1 MYPNLSDEDERFYQF
16 APLKVAVNLM
26 KPVPSHSHYK
36 FGLTNL
42 LLSLFWSVSCLLG
55 RSILY
60 GLLLK
65 SSHGFKKGKIY
76 PETPGAGLI
85 LPARSCSSF
94 KINNFT
100 EQWHQTSRSVIMM
113 DPDTNKTVTT
123 TEHRLNHAHGL
134 SHQNNPLSPIQ
145 ADERACGFF
154 TRYCFSLTLVIPL
167 FRLGLLR
174 NPIIDSGLLW

>member
-1 MYPNLSDEDERFYQF
+1 MSEIHYLNIYIYFSQYLSVSEI
-16 APLKVAVNLM
+16 
-26 KPVPSHSHYK
+26 
-36 FGLTNL
+36 
-42 LLSLFWSVSCLLG
+42 VSCLLG

-65 SSHGFKKGKIY
+65 SSHGFKREKIC

-85 LPARSCSSF
+85 FPARSCSSF

-134 SHQNNPLSPIQ
+134 SHQNNPLFPYPGWW
-145 ADERACGFF
+145 ACLWLL
-154 TRYCFSLTLVIPL
+154 YSLL
-167 FRLGLLR
+167 F
-174 NPIIDSGLLW
+174 